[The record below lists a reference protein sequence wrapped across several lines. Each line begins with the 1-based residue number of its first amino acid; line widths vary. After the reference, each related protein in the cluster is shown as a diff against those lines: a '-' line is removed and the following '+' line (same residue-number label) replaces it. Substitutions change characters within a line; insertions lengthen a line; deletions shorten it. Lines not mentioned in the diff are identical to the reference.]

1 MHGDESTG
9 SLAPKNPNSYQ
20 PLAGLCRSS
29 FAQSISYMMHFS
41 TIRFDDATPE
51 LYIGQPL
58 VSGSFWYIQLTTE
71 LANFLFPG
79 KLEPLAID
87 RIVRK
92 KEDAWLATY
101 RILFPTLPPGT
112 IEASAHTKRSN
123 GRHQRGDGLS
133 DCYSCTVPVFFAILC
148 WCMQAPRR
156 MPEAREN
163 ASLMFRAL
171 AEAAI
176 KILAPPIAEIRLS
189 LVAGAGPLYVNMK
202 LSFLDLAQFW
212 LSLGQHPEVVI
223 FTQRYRQLRMT
234 ASAACCHYDLD
245 FIPIWALS
253 TAIFLLC
260 TPHSKFPALHAVS
273 VVLLAQCANLCSGA
287 MQALLNHKSFSV
299 NGEQHV
305 SKHWSGQRKFSALE
319 DELAGYSVCNPR
331 LHKDI

>member
-1 MHGDESTG
+1 MIT
-9 SLAPKNPNSYQ
+9 
-20 PLAGLCRSS
+20 
-29 FAQSISYMMHFS
+29 FS
-41 TIRFDDATPE
+41 AIRLDDATPE
-51 LYIGQPL
+51 LYLGQPL
-58 VSGSFWYIQLTTE
+58 VSGSFWYIQFTSELTK
-71 LANFLFPG
+71 FLFPPG
-79 KLEPLAID
+79 NDSEPALID
-87 RIVRK
+87 KIVRK
-92 KEDAWLATY
+92 REDVWLATY
-101 RILFPTLPPGT
+101 RILFPTLPPGK
-112 IEASAHTKRSN
+112 IEASAHTKKKY

-163 ASLMFRAL
+163 ASHMFRAL

-212 LSLGQHPEVVI
+212 RSLGQHPEVVI
-223 FTQRYRQLRMT
+223 FTQRYRQLRT
-234 ASAACCHYDLD
+234 TSSAACCNYDLD

-273 VVLLAQCANLCSGA
+273 VVLLVQCANLCSGA
-287 MQALLNHKSFSV
+287 MQALLNQPSFSV
-299 NGEQHV
+299 NGEHV
-305 SKHWSGQRKFSALE
+305 SKHWSGQRKFLALE
-319 DELAGYSVCNPR
+319 DELAGYSVCHPR